1 MYKSILP
8 LPSTTCYSRCLVV
21 ELNTEC
27 GDSHNSNVRSTTIY
41 HSYVLSKI
49 CGISKSLFSYKNWN
63 IATYKWLLQGLGIII
78 FTFQNIAY
86 CMGPINGIEKVFF
99 FNENSCLRKK
109 KDLCLLVIVA
119 KIPSRGACKQHLP
132 CLPQSQEQ
140 IKAEYHQNSLWKSMS
155 L

>member
-27 GDSHNSNVRSTTIY
+27 GDSRNSNLRSTIPI
-41 HSYVLSKI
+41 LSKI
-49 CGISKSLFSYKNWN
+49 CDISKSLFSYKNWN

-86 CMGPINGIEKVFF
+86 CMGPINGIEKVFL
-99 FNENSCLRKK
+99 NENSCLRKK
-109 KDLCLLVIVA
+109 KICVCLLLLLKFLPGVHVSNIYPVSPSLKNKSRQSTT
-119 KIPSRGACKQHLP
+119 KIHFGNQWVYRV
-132 CLPQSQEQ
+132 
-140 IKAEYHQNSLWKSMS
+140 
-155 L
+155 

>member
-27 GDSHNSNVRSTTIY
+27 GDSRNSNLRSTIPM
-41 HSYVLSKI
+41 LSKI
-49 CGISKSLFSYKNWN
+49 CDISKSLFSYKNWN

-86 CMGPINGIEKVFF
+86 CMGPINGIEKVFL
-99 FNENSCLRKK
+99 NENSCLRKK
-109 KDLCLLVIVA
+109 KDLCLFVIVA

-132 CLPQSQEQ
+132 CLPKSQEQ
-140 IKAEYHQNSLWKSMS
+140 IKAEYHQNSLWKPMS